1 MPWVCELLERIE
13 ANQEEF
19 NAGKFRGAVFQM
31 NFIAKEN
38 LKVRLNQTFG
48 QNNDRLSMK
57 QSLERRA
64 SQARDGH
71 GSVTLGRLWAGQSIR
86 EALTVNQSLN
96 QSVNSALLNQTD
108 NLESSGD
115 GTVTSPTFHRQT
127 ANSVS
132 RASGGPS
139 ILDQSLA

>member
-1 MPWVCELLERIE
+1 M
-13 ANQEEF
+13 
-19 NAGKFRGAVFQM
+19 
-31 NFIAKEN
+31 
-38 LKVRLNQTFG
+38 RLNQTFG